1 MREIATQ
8 RCGNRSMALSAPPS
22 QEQPSGKQF
31 GYQLAAAVR
40 SINWTYGI
48 FWSISASPRPGH
60 SSVLAWK
67 DGFYN
72 GEIKTRKITGSTTTE
87 LTADERVMHRS
98 KQLRE
103 LYESLLPGNSNN
115 RARRPTASLSPE
127 DLGDGEWYY
136 TISMTYTFHPNQGLP
151 GKSFASNQHVWLY
164 NAQYANTRVFPRAL
178 LAKTIVCIPF
188 MGGVL
193 ELGTSDQV
201 LEDPSMVKRISTS
214 FWELHLPSS
223 LESKDPSSSTS
234 ANDTREATDIILF
247 EDFDHNDTVEGV
259 ISEQREVQC
268 PSNVNLERLTKQMD
282 EFHSLL
288 GGLDVH
294 PLEDRWIMD
303 EPFEFTFSPEVAPA
317 MDMPSTDDV
326 IVTLSRSEGS
336 RPSCFTAWKGSSESK
351 YVAGQ
356 VVGESQKLLNK
367 VVAGGAWASN
377 YGGRTM
383 VRAQGINSN
392 THVMTERRR
401 REKLNEMFLVL
412 KSLVPSIHKVDKA
425 SILTETIGYLRELKQ
440 RVDQLESS
448 RSPSHPKETTGPSRS
463 HVVGAR
469 KKIVSA
475 GSKRK
480 APGLESPSNVVNVTM
495 LDKVVLLEVQ
505 CPWKELLMTQV
516 FDAIKS
522 LCLDVV
528 SVQASTSGGRLDLK
542 IRANQ
547 QLAVGSAMV
556 APGAITETLQKAI

>member
-1 MREIATQ
+1 
-8 RCGNRSMALSAPPS
+8 
-22 QEQPSGKQF
+22 
-31 GYQLAAAVR
+31 
-40 SINWTYGI
+40 
-48 FWSISASPRPGH
+48 
-60 SSVLAWK
+60 
-67 DGFYN
+67 
-72 GEIKTRKITGSTTTE
+72 
-87 LTADERVMHRS
+87 
-98 KQLRE
+98 
-103 LYESLLPGNSNN
+103 
-115 RARRPTASLSPE
+115 
-127 DLGDGEWYY
+127 
-136 TISMTYTFHPNQGLP
+136 
-151 GKSFASNQHVWLY
+151 
-164 NAQYANTRVFPRAL
+164 
-178 LAKTIVCIPF
+178 
-188 MGGVL
+188 
-193 ELGTSDQV
+193 
-201 LEDPSMVKRISTS
+201 MVKRISTS

-223 LESKDPSSSTS
+223 LESKDASSSTS

-259 ISEQREVQC
+259 TSEQREVQC
-268 PSNVNLERLTKQMD
+268 LSNVNLERLTKQMD
-282 EFHSLL
+282 EFHILL

-303 EPFEFTFSPEVAPA
+303 EPFEFTFSPELASA

-336 RPSCFTAWKGSSESK
+336 RPSCFTAWKGSSELK
-351 YVAGQ
+351 YVPGQ
-356 VVGESQKLLNK
+356 VVGESQKLLTK

-377 YGGRTM
+377 YGGRT
-383 VRAQGINSN
+383 
-392 THVMTERRR
+392 T
-401 REKLNEMFLVL
+401 
-412 KSLVPSIHKVDKA
+412 VDKA

-448 RSPSHPKETTGPSRS
+448 RSPSHPKETTGPSKS
-463 HVVGAR
+463 HVAGAR

-480 APGLESPSNVVNVTM
+480 APGLESPSNVANVTM

-547 QLAVGSAMV
+547 QLAAGSAIV
-556 APGAITETLQKAI
+556 APGAITEALQKAI

>member
-1 MREIATQ
+1 
-8 RCGNRSMALSAPPS
+8 MALSAPPS

-40 SINWTYGI
+40 SINWTYAI
-48 FWSISASPRPGH
+48 FWSE
-60 SSVLAWK
+60 VLAWK

-72 GEIKTRKITGSTTTE
+72 GEIKTRKIAGSTTTE
-87 LTADERVMHRS
+87 LRATLADPAKFALTADERVMHRS

-103 LYESLLPGNSNN
+103 LHESLLPGNSNN
-115 RARRPTASLSPE
+115 RARRPAASLSPE

-164 NAQYANTRVFPRAL
+164 NAQNANTRVFPRAL
-178 LAKTIVCIPF
+178 LAKTIVCIPL

-201 LEDPSMVKRISTS
+201 LEDPGMVKRISTS

-223 LESKDPSSSTS
+223 LESKDASSSTS

-259 ISEQREVQC
+259 TSEQREVQC
-268 PSNVNLERLTKQMD
+268 LSNVNLERLTKQMD
-282 EFHSLL
+282 EFHILL

-303 EPFEFTFSPEVAPA
+303 EPFEFTFSPELASA

-336 RPSCFTAWKGSSESK
+336 RPSCFTAWKGSSELK
-351 YVAGQ
+351 YVPGQ
-356 VVGESQKLLNK
+356 VVGESQKLLTK

-377 YGGRTM
+377 YGGRTT
-383 VRAQGINSN
+383 VRAQEINNN

-412 KSLVPSIHKVDKA
+412 KSLVPSVHKVDKA

-448 RSPSHPKETTGPSRS
+448 RSPSHPKETTGPSKS
-463 HVVGAR
+463 HVAGAR

-480 APGLESPSNVVNVTM
+480 APGLESPSNVANVTM

-547 QLAVGSAMV
+547 QLAAGSAIV
-556 APGAITETLQKAI
+556 APGAITEALQKAI